1 MENNTTVILCQ
12 MSYRD
17 ITPITR
23 HILGI
28 AFIFS
33 SIFASIGNLISL
45 AILLKP
51 SMRTKCNKI
60 LSSLVVSDAFVGVFL
75 CPFLASQLLSDEL
88 FKSCKV
94 ELVKSIMA
102 PWMGAT
108 SGMSMALIGYD
119 RYVMLS
125 SFNNYDDRLSRGKIN
140 LLILSAWLLPFLMIM
155 TVFVSRL
162 LFVACLT
169 ILAFIPLIVTV
180 VSYYSVVKYVKK
192 NSFHFTND
200 DEQNTRRKE
209 QNKKL
214 VQKLSFLVFCYVACL
229 LPLTSAFFYEI
240 FTRVLKKERTIAHQT
255 LTIFGI
261 YAGLLNSVLNPIIY
275 VSKFPEMKKEFYKMF
290 GIRSNAVSNGVTSS
304 KQTTSE
310 AVSGN

>member
-1 MENNTTVILCQ
+1 MENKTTVTLCQ

-17 ITPITR
+17 ITPVTR
-23 HILGI
+23 NILGI
-28 AFIFS
+28 AFIIS
-33 SIFASIGNLISL
+33 SFLASIGNLISL
-45 AILLKP
+45 TILFKP
-51 SMRTKCNKI
+51 SMRSKCNKI
-60 LSSLVVSDAFVGVFL
+60 LSSLVFSDTFVGVFL
-75 CPFLASQLLSDEL
+75 CPFLAAQLLSETL
-88 FKSCKV
+88 FKSCGV
-94 ELVKSIMA
+94 ELVKSILA

-125 SFNNYDDRLSRGKIN
+125 SFNNYDDRMSKIKIN
-140 LLILSAWLLPFLMIM
+140 ILIVAAWIVPFLMIM

-169 ILAFIPLIVTV
+169 LLAFIPLIVTV

-192 NSFHFTND
+192 NTFHFTND
-200 DEQNTRRKE
+200 EEQNIRRKE

-214 VQKLSFLVFCYVACL
+214 VQKLTFLVICYVSCL

-240 FTRVLKKERTIAHQT
+240 FTRVLKRERTAAHQT

-261 YAGLLNSVLNPIIY
+261 YSALLNSVLNPIIY
-275 VSKFPEMKKEFYKMF
+275 VSKFPDMKKEFYKMF
-290 GIRSNAVSNGVTSS
+290 SIRSNEVCDGVTSS
-304 KQTTSE
+304 NQTTSE
-310 AVSGN
+310 VVSEN